1 MNGELITGMSKNR
14 EVRIY
19 VATTTQMVESARET
33 HDLSPISTAALGRTI
48 TAAAIMGMMSKIE
61 KEKITLQFRGEGPI
75 RQMVAIADSHGQVKA
90 YTSDPHASDV
100 YTEDGKL
107 DVGAAIGKDG
117 QLIIIRDY
125 GMKEPFIGRCNLVS
139 GEVAEDIA
147 QYFAQSE
154 QQPTA
159 VSLGVSLSKEAK
171 VKYAGGFLVQILPET
186 SEETLEQLEANL
198 TGMASMTQLFEEGLD
213 MMQIANQVL
222 AGLGLDELE
231 TYELNYKCDCS
242 REKMESALIG
252 LGRKE
257 LAEII
262 DQDGQ
267 AELVCHFCNSKYHFD
282 ESQLKSLLVEMIT
295 PLA

>member
-1 MNGELITGMSKNR
+1 MNGQLITGMSKNR

-19 VATTTQMVESARET
+19 VATTTEMVESAREV
-33 HDLSPISTAALGRTI
+33 HDLSPISTSALGRTI
-48 TAAAIMGMMSKIE
+48 TAAAIMGMMSKID
-61 KEKITLQFRGEGPI
+61 KEKITLQVRGEGTI
-75 RQMVAIADSHGQVKA
+75 RQMVAIADSHGNVKA
-90 YTSDPHASDV
+90 YTSDPHAENIYS
-100 YTEDGKL
+100 EGGKL
-107 DVGAAIGKDG
+107 DVGAAIGNDG
-117 QLIIIRDY
+117 QLIVIRDY

-139 GEVAEDIA
+139 GEIAEDIA

-171 VKYAGGFLVQILPET
+171 VKFSGGFLVQILPET
-186 SEETLEQLEANL
+186 TEETLEQLESNL
-198 TGMASMTQLFEEGLD
+198 TGMASMTQLFDEGLD

-231 TYELNYKCDCS
+231 TYELNYRCDCS

-257 LAEII
+257 IAEII